1 MKELLYLKDVAT
13 LRLDPAKCTGCGM
26 CLDVCPRAVLAR
38 SNGNTDLDSSGRP
51 SLRPGT
57 PGGSEEPTQAYSD
70 VRRGER
76 HSDNE
81 GIRMKANRYKVAI
94 ASLDA
99 CIECGACQQNCPA
112 GALSVRAG
120 VGCAHAIINAAL
132 GRTSGVC
139 C

>member
-38 SNGNTDLDSSGRP
+38 SNGNADLDSSGRP

-81 GIRMKANRYKVAI
+81 GIRLKANWYKVAI
-94 ASLDA
+94 VNLDA

>member
-38 SNGNTDLDSSGRP
+38 ANGK
-51 SLRPGT
+51 
-57 PGGSEEPTQAYSD
+57 
-70 VRRGER
+70 V
-76 HSDNE
+76 
-81 GIRMKANRYKVAI
+81 GIS
-94 ASLDA
+94 SLDA

-120 VGCAHAIINAAL
+120 VGCAHAIISAAL